1 MRRQFTASVPGH
13 EDCWSVNAE
22 VLDQS
27 RCLRNPIPLRATQ
40 NAFPHFHHFM
50 QASEDIVPILNDVLL
65 HRAHLQGIHLDPSG
79 WTEIDP
85 LIEALIRAGK
95 HLTRAQIE
103 ALASARLEQ
112 PLEISR
118 DGQHLRA
125 ALPERRGDD
134 TVQAPQAPP
143 EYLYYPTSTRFLGA
157 IHTVG
162 LRSSSRRFM
171 HLFDDLETA
180 SSLAPALGE
189 RVIVTV
195 LAASMQERG
204 FKFWLNGNGV
214 WLTEWVAPEFLL

>member
-1 MRRQFTASVPGH
+1 
-13 EDCWSVNAE
+13 
-22 VLDQS
+22 
-27 RCLRNPIPLRATQ
+27 
-40 NAFPHFHHFM
+40 M
-50 QASEDIVPILNDVLL
+50 QASEDIVPLLNDVLL
-65 HRAHLQGIHLDPSG
+65 QRVHMQGIHLDPSG

-85 LIEALIRAGK
+85 LAEALTRAGK
-95 HLTRAQIE
+95 PVTRAQIE
-103 ALASARLEQ
+103 ALVSAGAGQ

-134 TVQAPQAPP
+134 TVHAPQTPP

-180 SSLAPALGE
+180 TSLAPALAE

-195 LAASMQERG
+195 LATVMFERG
-204 FKFWLNGNGV
+204 FKFWLNNNGV
-214 WLTEWVAPEFLL
+214 WLTEWVPAEYLL